1 MRTVKRITIASLAL
15 LLILSPAAAAQSRS
29 EFHDAMRKLWTD
41 HVTWTRLFIVSA
53 AAGLPD
59 KDATTQRL
67 LRNQEDVG
75 NAVGEYYGKDAGG
88 KVTALLKSHI
98 MIAADL
104 VGAAKAGNQHAV
116 DSLNKVWHT
125 NAEEIAGFLHGAN
138 PKHWP
143 EATLRQAMF
152 THLDQTLTEATDR
165 LKGNYAADVRDYDAI
180 VAHILRMADVLSD
193 GIIAQYP
200 QQFGGAR
207 KTASR

>member
-1 MRTVKRITIASLAL
+1 MRIVKRVAVGSLCL
-15 LLILSPAAAAQSRS
+15 LLSLSTVAGAQPKA

-67 LRNQEDVG
+67 LRNQDDIG
-75 NAVGEYYGKDAGG
+75 SAVATYYGKDAGARL
-88 KVTALLKSHI
+88 TTLLKSHI
-98 MIAADL
+98 TIAADL

-116 DSLNKVWHT
+116 DSLNRAWRT
-125 NAEEIAGFLHGAN
+125 NAEQIASFLHGAN
-138 PKHWP
+138 PKQWP

-180 VAHILRMADVLSD
+180 VAHILRMADILSD
-193 GIIAQYP
+193 GIIAQFP
-200 QQFGGAR
+200 QRFGGV